1 MPQASPGAHL
11 LVVDDEPELL
21 ALLRVV
27 LEGEGFTVTGV
38 PSGAAA
44 LAQLAANRPACI
56 LLDLQMPG
64 MDGWEFLDEA
74 RARFGTLPP
83 VVLMTASLPAD
94 LDLVARGIAVYLAKP
109 FDMHEIIDAAR
120 LCVGAPVA
128 HPSAH

>member
-1 MPQASPGAHL
+1 MLDVPIWLGG
-11 LVVDDEPELL
+11 EPVGILCHEHIGP
-21 ALLRVV
+21 A
-27 LEGEGFTVTGV
+27 GV

-56 LLDLQMPG
+56 LLDLRMPG

-94 LDLVARGIAVYLAKP
+94 LDLVARGIAV
-109 FDMHEIIDAAR
+109 
-120 LCVGAPVA
+120 
-128 HPSAH
+128 